1 MATSCLKLN
10 NTISVNN
17 NKYIIDESNNQYDVF
32 YNINNNYFIKNIPK
46 KYPLTFYINTSDQ
59 LLLDELPNI
68 INFETNNNDEIKIYV
83 SKGNDISFNNG
94 DYFRFYDE
102 SYNLIN
108 IDTNYLNSDI
118 TINNSDNFYFM
129 SKQKYKFIAGKEYS
143 TDSIFKI
150 EYGSNTNS
158 LDNYSLDNLDSSF
171 IFIIDENANN
181 STHKISYYD
190 IYNKNN
196 TESYLNILID
206 SSDNK
211 YYYGDI
217 SFTIFSTYKDF
228 SNSIFISIK
237 SFDSSI
243 FNIDFI
249 KYNENCDYIVK
260 QISQY
265 YQDLLQQKIIT
276 LNKVSKAK
284 FNNILK
290 FYEFNDE
297 QFQENNPNIYEGTK
311 YSDISNLQNKVYDF
325 KYGIYDET
333 YIIFN
338 IDKNFPIA
346 IETNNFI
353 TIDTN
358 YRYTRFYNTVE
369 PKIAEL
375 SDEYSN
381 YNYYYDS
388 LKLIVKN
395 SESNYQDL
403 SVNFFILDISNG
415 EIINNQYT
423 LNNKFVYDIKCRN
436 PDQVNNINKLTD
448 ISFILFN
455 QKGEKYY
462 FEDRLNPKNIFKLNI
477 FSQYVEQELSFLVYD
492 LYGYN
497 ISDRVLINI
506 PHINYD
512 STGYNENIVSYYV
525 NDYEDISKIALRKI
539 EIFKGPFIEI
549 NSDIS
554 YIFQNNN
561 LYTNIINIENNIL
574 SNNYDLLNN
583 IDVYFFDNLQN
594 KIQLP
599 YEIYYTQND
608 SQKKN
613 QIIDYK
619 INSSSLNNYLSFYL
633 FNTYGLIQNDI
644 SYNYYISD
652 NILFNYLYDETNKRL
667 LIDTN
672 DIKFIDISDIQISS
686 SSSSNLNN
694 NEILDK
700 VNIISFNDNEIAFNE
715 NIYNTSSNNINSFK
729 LQSST
734 NDNFILYIDK
744 IFIDISNV
752 NNINKILY
760 RLILV
765 KNFEDISYNIEIKN
779 ITNENFDLTITNNND
794 NTWLNIAGTFNKKNI
809 FKNFNKLQDIIL
821 YDQIDIRIV
830 NNYELYIKPLGLKN
844 DDIIKKYIFN
854 NLSDEFSFTDLVLD
868 SDISRVINVNI
879 YDNTPPNISF
889 LLDNPIFS
897 SGSIDRIDY
906 TIPLYESG
914 ETKLFNIK
922 NDIFLTNIENN
933 FRNIPTIYYTDDR
946 DLSIADNKLTNND
959 LSYTIIL
966 PHANYDLDTTN
977 HTIKITSPKAINDI
991 SINYSLID
999 KSNNKSNTIT
1009 LYLLFK
1015 DIPILELSNNS
1026 FSTTN
1031 YDKYDVNTDLSFI
1044 EPGIFV
1050 DGIYIDVSN
1059 NGLITRDVS
1068 NLSLTEINELPF
1080 LNKSINGVDGEEI
1093 SLSYRIFRNFSSNI
1107 SDNIVDISTSLYH
1120 LGQISNYVNPMYNV
1134 TYQIKQND
1142 DIATIIRNILI
1153 TDEKPPVIRFP
1164 NFDFSFIDFSKNRDI
1179 IETRIDDSKNYLDFD
1194 DHRFLYKDLSF
1205 SVFTEFDDFASVI
1218 NSFNV
1223 EDNYY
1228 SNVDTKYKVSVQKG
1242 GIDYNFDK
1250 YIFQQLQILSKDFFP
1265 KFNKVNAKTNILS
1278 NISDIS
1284 NIYIKYEF
1292 SDPLKSKT
1300 IQRKLYIIDNEKP
1313 RISFPKLLNDYI
1325 FYQENS
1331 NNYNDF
1337 SYLAIDIENKRNKQI
1352 AITELSNILFNFV
1365 INDNYSNNEYDN
1377 LYENYS
1383 ITIKKTG
1390 ALTELIS
1397 NIKTY
1402 HDISDNIHIL
1412 SDLSAIDMNYDIIYE
1427 ISDNQFN
1434 SDIIKRNL
1442 KIINTKQPIIE
1453 YKDGNTDFVLR
1464 YEFGDTDFSFNN
1476 LFNYYHERLSY
1487 PIELSYNLS
1496 GIENINTLLSNILY
1510 DPSSI
1515 IYSIPDTQNGNEKV
1529 KSLNIPIYSYI
1540 ENLDISSTVID
1551 LSVQIFNK
1559 GPILK
1564 NTLTYSDFSFQDLS
1578 FEAGLYISDLSL
1590 LSGIIF
1596 DSSFDRFYYHNFN
1609 SSISYTETN
1618 FTISSSPTLNK
1629 EKPEVNNYT
1638 LTYESID
1645 KNNVINS
1652 FNRTISVIDS
1662 INPNIILVDVSENN
1676 TTFINKNKVYIENGA
1691 RIFDLGSELNVIDVG
1706 IYYYGT
1712 NTLIRSKS
1720 FNLFQDNVKE
1730 YNLYDDSILLTENE
1744 TSSSDISYIIRYTV
1758 SDKANN
1764 VATLDRKIDY
1774 KKIINSFEYTIVLR
1788 FYGIIDISLNDDF
1801 NSNLKIIK
1809 ENNSFLSDISMSFN
1823 NESGIVCESTI
1834 ETNHISFLFDVY
1846 YYDFN
1851 GNKKNISSNSNIINN
1866 IIYSN
1871 VGLYYVQ
1878 FQSFETTN
1886 FFSVVNI
1893 LNFEIVDTKPPVLRF
1908 IENSIFSD
1916 ISNLDFP
1923 LLSPK
1928 TLDLL
1933 KSNINFFNYFDN
1945 SNNYIN
1951 YFINNNGNISFNILV
1966 ININDILHG
1975 TTISLSNETLNETY
1989 SNIYDFNV
1997 DYINISNGLSVINS
2011 SSSSLLL
2018 QEGEYKQ
2025 TYKVYDKL
2033 SKNDN
2038 SLNRIINIKTFEPFI
2053 NLNYRKDA
2061 NNNIYKKDYH
2071 EINYTYRDL
2080 LGTALDYKSGSLD
2093 FSILN
2098 SNNYYGISDIER
2110 TFNQYRIGEQKI
2122 NYNITN
2128 RETELSSVK
2137 SRDVH
2142 VVNIK
2147 CLPKYIYN
2155 NFFDFINTN
2164 FDNDNKLGLFDG
2176 SYNFYIENNIGI
2188 RLISKDNETNKIY
2201 DNSNIIFFTSTKIIY
2216 QNDIKYYSGDINDFN
2231 RVSIEKIDIDNSN
2244 NNMFFKDIFLYS
2256 TKCEPIIFDDSINNS
2271 YYYKEIN
2278 VDICMNLNRFMFDG
2292 IIYDKYYLSL
2302 GRYRFYQKSYKNF
2315 YNKLKFSII
2324 KDGYHNSNY
2333 NFTSIRDSSYVK
2345 LFHYDKNVTHNNLS
2359 GKSNAYT
2366 DILIDVT
2373 TPNILYFYSENFKN
2387 YGGEIIIKNN
2397 IIFSNLGLALNSTV
2411 LSSDNSNIIQEVYND
2426 KILNNSLNNTLFLSL
2441 NFDLSKNNIIQDV
2454 KNVVCLT
2461 HKNLNHNI
2469 KYYDKKII
2477 IKNFE
2482 NTLDSSNIKHD
2493 ISYNYL
2499 IDSKID
2505 SKKES
2510 NLLLFKYLISNDE
2523 TKLINENQNDFTQI
2537 FFRNREINNYI
2548 NFFKNNMLI
2557 DTNITIDYFLYK
2569 ITELKYINKVQ
2580 LKDGDKIYEYFNNK
2594 YLLNY
2599 TPEFTNLYDNKFTLN
2614 LQIYLNKSLIEIEDE
2629 KLNYLNNYIFNKNV
2643 NSNYQIDNSNI
2654 FFNEFFI
2661 TLLSDIPI
2669 KQVEEEI
2676 INNKS
2681 IIFNKGNIE
2690 LYDTVLDSLNSNN
2703 YLHSLYGIKLQVL
2716 DLNIGYDFRIIY
2728 NTNNW
2733 TVYGNIEISDNYVFI
2748 KNNSIN
2754 TETINNIISVYAF
2767 SDSNNLYNIF
2777 YSNNENG
2784 IDISNVN
2791 QNIKIN
2797 EKINKIFYY
2806 NNWFLITKKNIYISQ
2821 DIFNWNKIT
2830 NENLK
2835 KINYLKSVSQVYD
2848 KLFIY
2853 GKGKTN
2859 ILYSNLSDIN
2869 IDNIFFSKLNEINVF
2884 SSKDC
2889 NNIKEIIINDI
2900 SYIFY
2905 CGYNNSRSNFCL
2917 AYSNIDDLNDIKYS
2931 KLHNNNSYF
2940 IYTTNSQD
2948 VTIDNSNTIVFV
2960 GYMDLYNTIPFKRYK
2975 SSIFYS
2981 TDEGVTFNPVE
2992 NSINIFKYGF
3002 RIFYYNN
3009 KWIAFGANSIDTT
3022 NKMQY
3027 NFTYKDFKIA
3037 ISDDGKVW
3045 EEGMSSSIETN
3056 LVTLLDDIEEIKI
3069 MNNILFA
3076 FGNKNFIVNSNNGLD
3091 WQIYSNNFL
3100 NQNSLLHYCNDYS
3113 INVNSTNIS
3122 TLTYNYIKLND
3133 YITTEKLSIS
3143 FAIKFNSS
3151 QVGDDDEIIFNSYDD
3166 SNNLIKIFRSSENQS
3181 NLVIQTSNG
3190 ENNNHKIIID
3200 FDFDTSKFYHICI
3213 LQNNYTY
3220 TKKIYINGQEQ
3231 KTNTIEEYS
3240 NNTDKIIPIVLR
3252 NNNYIGNHN
3261 INTSSNTNLGFFI
3274 QYINFYKKELIEE
3287 NIIQLYNS
3295 LAETLNYNTLDY
3307 NTNSNL
3313 LYDEINETL
3322 KNKIFLTVRDKDM
3335 INNENNRIIGITEQ
3349 NLYHNMYIEN
3359 DIFYFHKYN
3368 ENTNN
3373 IQVIT
3378 ENTNIENTIK
3388 EKNSNKKFLLDI
3400 CNNDLYNC
3408 FISNENVINN
3418 YKYKNNYLY
3427 NAFNNNND
3435 IKYKLHLS
3443 YFIQDEYSKNDS
3455 IVKFFDI
3462 RPIYTNNVDITINE
3476 YKNLYSEYENNYH
3489 THFYTINL
3497 LDSIDRKFYNSSKLK
3512 QFISYENIDYN
3523 NLNFILQDISYVKH
3537 FNLYDLD
3544 SSNNII
3550 YNKEDIYKLNYI
3562 QIFINVIN
3570 MKINFATNIYE
3581 EYNKIIINGFSNSN
3595 YNFINNLNI
3604 QNYQTLFEDIDYISN
3619 YFSLSLPNTTLND
3632 LFALCLYN
3640 IRLLINKY
3648 NDFMQNIDFHNISYD
3663 IIQNNYTSI
3672 INFNDVNKIMTDASA
3687 IEINIDNLIN
3697 SMELRYNNQD
3707 TIYKLL
3713 SNNPI
3718 KNINNFI
3725 ILRNLIYNY
3734 YEIYKDFNIILYE
3747 LKARISINKIFYSN
3761 IISLLNDIPEN
3772 IFVYGFIGSF
3782 YQFFIE
3788 TLIKLDNILLY
3799 FIDESNFVTKYTF
3812 INNIKVQKNI
3822 YRDFKNISNDILIPE
3837 LYNQFEKIKTNFYF
3851 IINSI
3856 DNKFDFVSK
3865 LKIFD
3870 KINYVLNK
3878 SKIGINSFE
3887 SNNIIFKFDIYYN
3900 SFLYNNIYLDTI
3912 ILDIAKPDIIKPN
3925 IIFNNNLN
3933 IVFPREL
3940 NELNIENIV
3949 SILIQDISY
3958 IDMYTTNENFIIN
3971 NISYSYKQLTNQGG
3985 ILKEIVNNTNFYLEL
4000 DLTPIYDSY
4009 KNIVEIFYIIR
4020 DDANNINIIP
4030 RTINI
4035 EQSNRIPIFRYNNFQ
4050 LDDFSIKNYPLNIK
4064 SNIYLTQ
4071 NIIRKYISAIDP
4083 ERNFALIE
4091 IFTSDIVNT
4100 NLQINSLNSVGFYE
4114 NAIKYKAI
4122 GFRGRERT
4130 IYRDINIEEFIDDK
4144 ESEPEEILNK
4154 QCCYPKVYYKPIQ
4167 HNYKL
4172 GSYSTTVSRISKVI
4186 VNNIR

>member
-1 MATSCLKLN
+1 
-10 NTISVNN
+10 
-17 NKYIIDESNNQYDVF
+17 
-32 YNINNNYFIKNIPK
+32 
-46 KYPLTFYINTSDQ
+46 LTFYINTSDQ
-59 LLLDELPNI
+59 SLLDELSNI

-108 IDTNYLNSDI
+108 IDTNYLNSDL
-118 TINNSDNFYFM
+118 TINNANNFYFM

-150 EYGSNTNS
+150 EYGSYMN
-158 LDNYSLDNLDSSF
+158 SLDNLDSSF

-181 STHKISYYD
+181 STKKISYYD
-190 IYNKNN
+190 VYNRNN

-206 SSDNK
+206 SSNNK

-217 SFTIFSTYKDF
+217 SFTIFSKYENL
-228 SNSIFISIK
+228 SNNIFISIK
-237 SFDSSI
+237 SFDSAI

-297 QFQENNPNIYEGTK
+297 QFQENNPNIYKGTK

-325 KYGIYDET
+325 KYGVYDET

-353 TIDTN
+353 TIDTD
-358 YRYTRFYNTVE
+358 YRYTKFYNTVE

-375 SDEYSN
+375 SHEYSN

-395 SESNYQDL
+395 FESNYQDL

-497 ISDRVLINI
+497 ISNRVLINI

-561 LYTNIINIENNIL
+561 LYTNIINIENNNL

-599 YEIYYTQND
+599 YEIFY
-608 SQKKN
+608 KKN
-613 QIIDYK
+613 GSQEINEIIDYK
-619 INSSSLNNYLSFYL
+619 INSFSLNNYLSFYL
-633 FNTYGLIQNDI
+633 FNNYGLRQNDI

-652 NILFNYLYDETNKRL
+652 NILFNYIYDETNERL

-686 SSSSNLNN
+686 SSNSYLNN

-715 NIYNTSSNNINSFK
+715 NIYNNSSNNINSFK
-729 LQSST
+729 IQSST
-734 NDNFILYIDK
+734 NDNFIVYIDK
-744 IFIDISNV
+744 ILTDISNV

-765 KNFEDISYNIEIKN
+765 KNYEDISYNIEIKN
-779 ITNENFDLTITNNND
+779 ITNENFDVRITNNND

-821 YDQIDIRIV
+821 YNQIDIRVV
-830 NNYELYIKPLGLKN
+830 NNYGLYIKPLGLKD
-844 DDIIKKYIFN
+844 DDIIKKYILN
-854 NLSDEFSFTDLVLD
+854 NLSNEFNFTDLVLD
-868 SDISRVINVNI
+868 SDISRVININI

-889 LLDNPIFS
+889 LLGNSIFS
-897 SGSIDRIDY
+897 LGSLNRIEY
-906 TIPLYESG
+906 TIPLYESDG
-914 ETKLFNIK
+914 TQKVFNIK

-933 FRNIPTIYYTDDR
+933 FMNIPTIYYTDDR
-946 DLSIADNKLTNND
+946 DLTISDNKLTNND
-959 LSYTIIL
+959 LSYTITSS
-966 PHANYDLDTTN
+966 HTNYDLDTTN
-977 HTIKITSPKAINDI
+977 DTIKITSPASINDI
-991 SINYSLID
+991 SINYFLID
-999 KSNNKSNTIT
+999 KSNNKSNIIT

-1015 DIPILELSNNS
+1015 NIPTLKLSYNS

-1031 YDKYDVNTDLSFI
+1031 YDKYDVNIDLSFI

-1050 DGIYIDVSN
+1050 NDDYIDVSN
-1059 NGLITRDVS
+1059 H
-1068 NLSLTEINELPF
+1068 SLTVEYIQDNSEINTLLF
-1080 LNKSINGVDGEEI
+1080 NNITINGI
-1093 SLSYRIFRNFSSNI
+1093 NISYRIFRNFSNNI
-1107 SDNIVDISTSLYH
+1107 RDNNVDISSSLYH
-1120 LGQISNYVNPMYNV
+1120 LQQDSLRTTSTSLISYVNPIYNI
-1134 TYQIKQND
+1134 TYQIKINN
-1142 DIATIIRNILI
+1142 DIASITRNILI
-1153 TDEKPPVIRFP
+1153 IDEKPPIIKFP
-1164 NFDFSFIDFSKNRDI
+1164 NFDFSFIDFSKNREK
-1179 IETRIDDSKNYLDFD
+1179 IETEIGNSINYLDFD
-1194 DHRFLYKDLSF
+1194 NDSFLYKDLSF
-1205 SVFTEFDDFASVI
+1205 SVFTQFNDFSSVI
-1218 NSFNV
+1218 NSFIV
-1223 EDNYY
+1223 EDSYY
-1228 SNVDTKYKVSVQKG
+1228 TNNLVTNITVQKG
-1242 GIDYNFDK
+1242 GIEYIFDK
-1250 YIFQQLQILSKDFFP
+1250 NIFQQLQILSKGFFP

-1300 IQRKLYIIDNEKP
+1300 VQRKLDIIDNEKP
-1313 RISFPKLLNDYI
+1313 IISFPKLSNDYI
-1325 FYQENS
+1325 FYGKDS
-1331 NNYNDF
+1331 NNDF
-1337 SYLAIDIENKRNKQI
+1337 SYLAIDIENNNNKQL
-1352 AITELSNILFNFV
+1352 AITELSNILFDFV
-1365 INDNYSNNEYDN
+1365 ITDNYSNNEYDN
-1377 LYENYS
+1377 LHENYN
-1383 ITIKKTG
+1383 ITIKKRG
-1390 ALTELIS
+1390 ASTYLIS

-1402 HDISDNIHIL
+1402 HDISNNIHIL
-1412 SDLSAIDMNYDIIYE
+1412 TDLSVINMNYDIIYE

-1434 SDIIKRNL
+1434 SDTITRNL

-1453 YKDGNTDFVLR
+1453 YKDGNTDFILR

-1496 GIENINTLLSNILY
+1496 GIENINTLLPTIEY
-1510 DPSSI
+1510 DISSI

-1529 KSLNIPIYSYI
+1529 KSLNIPVYSNI
-1540 ENLDISSTVID
+1540 PNLDISSAVID

-1564 NTLTYSDFSFQDLS
+1564 NTLTYSDFLFKDLS

-1590 LSGIIF
+1590 LTGVIF

-1609 SSISYTETN
+1609 NSISYTETN
-1618 FTISSSPTLNK
+1618 FTLSSSPTLNK
-1629 EKPEVNNYT
+1629 EIPKVNNYT
-1638 LTYESID
+1638 ITYESVD
-1645 KNNVINS
+1645 KNNVSNS
-1652 FNRTISVIDS
+1652 FDRNISVIDS
-1662 INPNIILVDVSENN
+1662 INPNIILVNVSENN

-1691 RIFDLGSELNVIDVG
+1691 RIFDLGSELNVIDVE
-1706 IYYYGT
+1706 IYYYGSET
-1712 NTLIRSKS
+1712 PIRSKS
-1720 FNLFQDNVKE
+1720 FNLFQYNVKE

-1744 TSSSDISYIIRYTV
+1744 TSSDISYIIRYTV

-1764 VATLDRKIDY
+1764 IATLDRKIDY

-1788 FYGIIDISLNDDF
+1788 FDGIIDISLNDDF

-1809 ENNSFLSDISMSFN
+1809 ENGQLSDISMSFD

-1834 ETNHISFLFDVY
+1834 KTNHISFLFDVY

-1893 LNFEIVDTKPPVLRF
+1893 LNFEIVDTKPPVLKF

-1923 LLSPK
+1923 LLSPN
-1928 TLDLL
+1928 TVDLL
-1933 KSNINFFNYFDN
+1933 KSNINFFNYFDS

-1951 YFINNNGNISFNILV
+1951 YFINNNGNISFNIPP

-1989 SNIYDFNV
+1989 SNIYDFNI
-1997 DYINISNGLSVINS
+1997 DYINISNNLSVINDS
-2011 SSSSLLL
+2011 TDSLLL
-2018 QEGEYKQ
+2018 IEGQYRQ
-2025 TYKVYDKL
+2025 TYKIYDKL

-2038 SLNRIINIKTFEPFI
+2038 SLNRIINTKRFKPFI

-2061 NNNIYKKDYH
+2061 NNNIYIKDYH
-2071 EINYTYRDL
+2071 EINYPYRDL
-2080 LGTALDYKSGSLD
+2080 LGNALDYLSGSLE
-2093 FSILN
+2093 FSITN
-2098 SNNYYGISDIER
+2098 SNNYYGISDSER

-2128 RETELSSVK
+2128 TETKLSSVK

-2147 CLPKYIYN
+2147 CLPKNISS
-2155 NFFDFINTN
+2155 NFFNFINTN
-2164 FDNDNKLGLFDG
+2164 IDNDNKLGLFDG

-2188 RLISKDNETNKIY
+2188 RLISKDSESNKIY
-2201 DNSNIIFFTSTKIIY
+2201 DNSNIIFLTSTKIIN
-2216 QNDIKYYSGDINDFN
+2216 QNDIKYYSGDITFNIINNFN
-2231 RVSIEKIDIDNSN
+2231 RVSIEKIDIDNSY

-2256 TKCEPIIFDDSINNS
+2256 EKCEPIIFNDSINDS
-2271 YYYKEIN
+2271 YYYKEIT

-2324 KDGYHNSNY
+2324 KDGYHNSSY
-2333 NFTSIRDSSYVK
+2333 NFSSIRDSSYVK
-2345 LFHYDKNVTHNNLS
+2345 LFHYDKNITNNKLS
-2359 GKSNAYT
+2359 GNLDNYT

-2426 KILNNSLNNTLFLSL
+2426 KILNNNLNNTLFLSL

-2469 KYYDKKII
+2469 QYYDNKII
-2477 IKNFE
+2477 IKKFE

-2499 IDSKID
+2499 IDTKFD

-2510 NLLLFKYLISNDE
+2510 SLLLFKYLISNDE
-2523 TKLINENQNDFTQI
+2523 TELINENQNDFTEI

-2629 KLNYLNNYIFNKNV
+2629 KLNYLNEHIFNKNV
-2643 NSNYQIDNSNI
+2643 TSNYKIDTGNI

-2681 IIFNKGNIE
+2681 IIFNNGNIE

-2733 TVYGNIEISDNYVFI
+2733 TIYGNIEISDNYVFI

-2754 TETINNIISVYAF
+2754 IEIISNIISLYAF
-2767 SDSNNLYNIF
+2767 SDADNSYNIF
-2777 YSNNENG
+2777 YSNDENG

-2791 QNIKIN
+2791 QNIYIN

-2806 NNWFLITKKNIYISQ
+2806 NNWFLITRRNIYISQ
-2821 DIFNWNKIT
+2821 DIFNWNKIK
-2830 NENLK
+2830 NEK
-2835 KINYLKSVSQVYD
+2835 IEKINYLNSVSQIYD

-2853 GKGKTN
+2853 GKGKTH

-2884 SSKDC
+2884 SSKKC
-2889 NNIKEIIINDI
+2889 NNIKEIVINDI

-2917 AYSNIDDLNDIKYS
+2917 AYSNTDDLNDIKYS
-2931 KLHNNNSYF
+2931 KLNNNNSYF

-2948 VTIDNSNTIVFV
+2948 VTTDKSNTIVFV
-2960 GYMDLYNTIPFKRYK
+2960 GYMDLYNSIPFKRYK

-3009 KWIAFGANSIDTT
+3009 KWIAFGANSIDTR

-3056 LVTLLDDIEEIKI
+3056 LFTLLDDIEEIKI

-3091 WQIYSNNFL
+3091 WQIYSNNFS

-3143 FAIKFNSS
+3143 LAIKFNSS
-3151 QVGDDDEIIFNSYDD
+3151 QVGDDDEIIFNSYND

-3181 NLVIQTSNG
+3181 NLVIQTTNG
-3190 ENNNHKIIID
+3190 ENNSHKIIIY

-3220 TKKIYINGQEQ
+3220 TKKIYINGEEQ
-3231 KTNTIEEYS
+3231 RTNITEEYT

-3261 INTSSNTNLGFFI
+3261 INTSSNINLGFFI

-3295 LAETLNYNTLDY
+3295 LAETLDYNTLDY
-3307 NTNSNL
+3307 NSNSNL

-3349 NLYHNMYIEN
+3349 NLYHNIYIEN

-3408 FISNENVINN
+3408 FISNENIINN

-3443 YFIQDEYSKNDS
+3443 YFIQDEYSKNDN

-3462 RPIYTNNVDITINE
+3462 RPIYTNNVDIKIDE

-3489 THFYTINL
+3489 THFYIINL

-3523 NLNFILQDISYVKH
+3523 NLNFILQDISYIKH

-3570 MKINFATNIYE
+3570 MKINFAQNIYE
-3581 EYNKIIINGFSNSN
+3581 EYNKIVINGFSNSN

-3604 QNYQTLFEDIDYISN
+3604 QNYQILFENIDYISN

-3648 NDFMQNIDFHNISYD
+3648 NDFMENIDFHNISYAV
-3663 IIQNNYTSI
+3663 IQNNYTSI
-3672 INFNDVNKIMTDASA
+3672 INFNDINKIMTDASA

-3697 SMELRYNNQD
+3697 SFEVRYNNQH

-3718 KNINNFI
+3718 KNKNNFI
-3725 ILRNLIYNY
+3725 ILKNLIYNY
-3734 YEIYKDFNIILYE
+3734 YEIYRDLNIILYE
-3747 LKARISINKIFYSN
+3747 LKARININKVFYNN
-3761 IISLLNDIPEN
+3761 IITLLNDIPEN
-3772 IFVYGFIGSF
+3772 IFIYGFIGSF
-3782 YQFFIE
+3782 YQSFIE

-3799 FIDESNFVTKYTF
+3799 FIDESNFITKFTF
-3812 INNIKVQKNI
+3812 IDNIKVPKNI
-3822 YRDFKNISNDILIPE
+3822 YRDFKNINNDILIPE
-3837 LYNQFEKIKTNFYF
+3837 LYNEYEKIKTNFYF

-3856 DNKFDFVSK
+3856 DNKFNFVSK

-3878 SKIGINSFE
+3878 SRIGINSFE
-3887 SNNIIFKFDIYYN
+3887 SNNITFKFDIYYN

-3925 IIFNNNLN
+3925 IIFNNTLN
-3933 IVFPREL
+3933 IIFPRDL

-4009 KNIVEIFYIIR
+4009 QNNVEIFYIIR

-4030 RTINI
+4030 RTIKI
-4035 EQSNRIPIFRYNNFQ
+4035 EQSNLIPIFRYNNLT
-4050 LDDFSIKNYPLNIK
+4050 LDDFSIKNYQLKFK
-4064 SNIYLTQ
+4064 SNTYLTQ
-4071 NIIRKYISAIDP
+4071 NIIRRYISAIDP
-4083 ERNFALIE
+4083 ERNLSI
-4091 IFTSDIVNT
+4091 IQDFTSDIVNT

-4122 GFRGRERT
+4122 GFRGRERS
-4130 IYRDINIEEFIDDK
+4130 IYRDIIIEEFIDDE
-4144 ESEPEEILNK
+4144 ESEPEEIFNK

-4172 GSYSTTVSRISKVI
+4172 GAYSTTVSRISKII

>member
-46 KYPLTFYINTSDQ
+46 KYPLTFYIDTSDQ
-59 LLLDELPNI
+59 SLLHELSNI
-68 INFETNNNDEIKIYV
+68 INFETNNNDEIIIYV

-108 IDTNYLNSDI
+108 IDSNYLNSDI

-143 TDSIFKI
+143 VDSIFKI
-150 EYGSNTNS
+150 EYDGITQS
-158 LDNYSLDNLDSSF
+158 LDTLDSSF
-171 IFIIDENANN
+171 IFIIDEDANN
-181 STHKISYYD
+181 SSRKISYYD
-190 IYNKNN
+190 IYNKTN

-206 SSDNK
+206 SSNNK

-217 SFTIFSTYKDF
+217 SFSIFSRYRDF
-228 SNSIFISIK
+228 SNNIFISIK
-237 SFDSSI
+237 SFDSTI
-243 FNIDFI
+243 INRDFI

-265 YQDLLQQKIIT
+265 YQDLLQQNIIT

-297 QFQENNPNIYEGTK
+297 QYQENNSNIYQGTK
-311 YSDISNLQNKVYDF
+311 YSDISNSQNKVYNF

-338 IDKNFPIA
+338 IDKNYPIA

-353 TIDTN
+353 TIDN
-358 YRYTRFYNTVE
+358 DYVYTKFYNTID

-375 SDEYSN
+375 SEEYSK

-388 LKLIVKN
+388 LKLVVKN
-395 SESNYQDL
+395 LETNYQDL
-403 SVNFFILDISNG
+403 SVNFFILDISNR

-423 LNNKFVYDIKCRN
+423 LNNNFVYDIKCRN
-436 PDQVNNINKLTD
+436 PDQVNNINKLLD

-455 QKGEKYY
+455 QKGEKFY
-462 FEDRLNPKNIFKLNI
+462 FEDRLNVNNIFKINR
-477 FSQYVEQELSFLVYD
+477 FSQYIEQELSFLVYD

-506 PHINYD
+506 PYINYND
-512 STGYNENIVSYYV
+512 VGNIENIVSYFV

-561 LYTNIINIENNIL
+561 IYTNEIYIENNNF

-583 IDVYFFDNLQN
+583 INVYFFDNLQN
-594 KIQLP
+594 KVQLP
-599 YEIYYTQND
+599 YEIYY
-608 SQKKN
+608 KKHN
-613 QIIDYK
+613 TSEINKIIDYK
-619 INSSSLNNYLSFYL
+619 INSISSSINYLSFYL
-633 FNTYGLIQNDI
+633 FNNYGLTQNDI

-652 NILFNYLYDETNKRL
+652 NILFNYVHNETDKRL
-667 LIDTN
+667 EIDSN

-686 SSSSNLNN
+686 SSNLSLNN

-700 VNIISFNDNEIAFNE
+700 VNIISFNENEIAFNE
-715 NIYNTSSNNINSFK
+715 NIYDGSTNNINSFK

-744 IFIDISNV
+744 IFIDISNI
-752 NNINKILY
+752 NNINNILY

-765 KNFEDISYNIEIKN
+765 KKYDDISYNIEIKN
-779 ITNENFDLTITNNND
+779 ITNDNFNLKITNNND
-794 NTWLNIAGTFNKKNI
+794 NNWINISGIFNKKNI
-809 FKNFNKLQDIIL
+809 FKSFDKLEETTL
-821 YDQIDIRIV
+821 YNQIDIRNI
-830 NNYELYIKPLGLKN
+830 NNYKLYIKPLGLK
-844 DDIIKKYIFN
+844 DDDVIKKYISN
-854 NLSDEFSFTDLVLD
+854 NLSHEYNFTNLELE
-868 SDISRVINVNI
+868 SDISRVININI
-879 YDNTPPNISF
+879 YDNTPPIISF
-889 LLDNPIFS
+889 ITDNPIFS
-897 SGSIDRIDY
+897 SGSSERIEY
-906 TIPLYESG
+906 TIPLYDSDGITE
-914 ETKLFNIK
+914 KWFYIK
-922 NDIFLTNIENN
+922 NNIFLTNIENN
-933 FRNIPTIYYTDDR
+933 FRNIPTIYYSDDR
-946 DLSIADNKLTNND
+946 DLTIYENQLSNND
-959 LSYTIIL
+959 LSYDIVSSNYIL
-966 PHANYDLDTTN
+966 NTDEYK
-977 HTIKITSPKAINDI
+977 IKLNNINGANDI

-1015 DIPILELSNNS
+1015 DIPILELSSNS
-1026 FSTTN
+1026 IY
-1031 YDKYDVNTDLSFI
+1031 YDKYDMNNDLYYI
-1044 EPGIFV
+1044 EAGIYIN
-1050 DGIYIDVSN
+1050 GNYIDVSN
-1059 NGLITRDVS
+1059 ESLIVNYIKDS
-1068 NLSLTEINELPF
+1068 SEINDF
-1080 LNKSINGVDGEEI
+1080 SFNNTTINSIDI
-1093 SLSYRIFRNFSSNI
+1093 SYRIFRNFSNNI
-1107 SDNIVDISTSLYH
+1107 RENDVDISGSLYH
-1120 LGQISNYVNPMYNV
+1120 FGQSLNFVNPKYNI
-1134 TYQIKQND
+1134 TYQIKQNN
-1142 DIATIIRNILI
+1142 DITSITRNILI
-1153 TDEKPPVIRFP
+1153 TDEQPPIIKFP
-1164 NFDFSFIDFSKNRDI
+1164 NFDFSFIDFSNNRENI
-1179 IETRIDDSKNYLDFD
+1179 NTIIDDSINFLNFD
-1194 DHRFLYKDLSF
+1194 DDSFLYKDLSF
-1205 SVFTEFDDFASVI
+1205 SVFTRFDEFASVI
-1218 NSFNV
+1218 NSFIIQ
-1223 EDNYY
+1223 DNYY
-1228 SNVDTKYKVSVQKG
+1228 SNVDTNYKVSVKKG
-1242 GIDYNFDK
+1242 DIDYDFDEF
-1250 YIFQQLQILSKDFFP
+1250 IFQQLQILSKDFFP

-1325 FYQENS
+1325 FYEENS

-1337 SYLAIDIENKRNKQI
+1337 SYLAIDIENNRNKQI

-1365 INDNYSNNEYDN
+1365 ITDNYSNNQYDN
-1377 LYENYS
+1377 LHENYN

-1412 SDLSAIDMNYDIIYE
+1412 TDLSAIDMNYDIIYE

-1453 YKDGNTDFVLR
+1453 YKDGNTDFILR

-1476 LFNYYHERLSY
+1476 LFNYYHERLLY

-1496 GIENINTLLSNILY
+1496 GIENINTLLSNIVY

-1515 IYSIPDTQNGNEKV
+1515 IYSVPDTQNGNEKV
-1529 KSLNIPIYSYI
+1529 KSLNIPVYSYI
-1540 ENLDISSTVID
+1540 PNLDISSSVID
-1551 LSVQIFNK
+1551 LSVQIFNN
-1559 GPILK
+1559 GPVLK

-1578 FEAGLYISDLSL
+1578 FEAGLYISDFSL
-1590 LSGIIF
+1590 INGIIF
-1596 DSSFDRFYYHNFN
+1596 DSSFDRFYYHNYN
-1609 SSISYTETN
+1609 QDISYTETN
-1618 FTISSSPTLNK
+1618 FIVTSSPTLNK
-1629 EKPEVNNYT
+1629 EKPEVNNYI
-1638 LTYESID
+1638 LTYESTD
-1645 KNNVINS
+1645 ENNVTRT
-1652 FNRTISVIDS
+1652 FNRNISVIDS
-1662 INPNIILVDVSENN
+1662 IKPNIILLDVSENN
-1676 TTFINKNKVYIENGA
+1676 TTFINKNKVYIESGA

-1706 IYYYGT
+1706 IYYYGS

-1744 TSSSDISYIIRYTV
+1744 TSSSSDISYIIRYTV

-1764 VATLDRKIDY
+1764 VAIMDRKIDY
-1774 KKIINSFEYTIVLR
+1774 KKIINLFEYTIVLR

-1801 NSNLKIIK
+1801 NSNLKILK

-1851 GNKKNISSNSNIINN
+1851 GIKINISSNSNIINN

-1886 FFSVVNI
+1886 FFSVVNV
-1893 LNFEIVDTKPPVLRF
+1893 LNFEIVDTKPPVLTF
-1908 IENSIFSD
+1908 IENSNFSD
-1916 ISNLDFP
+1916 ITNLDFP
-1923 LLSPK
+1923 VLSSK
-1928 TLDLL
+1928 TVGLL
-1933 KSNINFFNYFDN
+1933 KSNINFLNYFDN
-1945 SNNYIN
+1945 SNNFVN
-1951 YFINNNGNISFNILV
+1951 YFINNNGNISFNIPV

-1975 TTISLSNETLNETY
+1975 NTISLSNETLNEIY

-2025 TYKVYDKL
+2025 TYKIYDKL

-2038 SLNRIINIKTFEPFI
+2038 SLNRIINIKTFKPFI

-2122 NYNITN
+2122 IYNITN

-2147 CLPKYIYN
+2147 CLPKYIYS

-2164 FDNDNKLGLFDG
+2164 FDNDNKLGLYDG
-2176 SYNFYIENNIGI
+2176 SYNFHIENNIGI

-2216 QNDIKYYSGDINDFN
+2216 QNDIKYYTGDITFNIINDFN

-2315 YNKLKFSII
+2315 YSKLKFSII

-2345 LFHYDKNVTHNNLS
+2345 LFHYDKNVTSKNLS
-2359 GKSNAYT
+2359 GKSDSYT
-2366 DILIDVT
+2366 DIIIDIT
-2373 TPNILYFYSENFKN
+2373 TPNILYFYSENLKN

-2411 LSSDNSNIIQEVYND
+2411 LSSDNSNIIQEVYSD

-2469 KYYDKKII
+2469 KYYDNKII

-2499 IDSKID
+2499 IDNKID
-2505 SKKES
+2505 NKKES

-2523 TKLINENQNDFTQI
+2523 TELINENQNDFTEI
-2537 FFRNREINNYI
+2537 FFKNKEIDNYI
-2548 NFFKNNMLI
+2548 HFFKNNMLI
-2557 DTNITIDYFLYK
+2557 DTNITIDYFMYK
-2569 ITELKYINKVQ
+2569 INELKYINKVE
-2580 LKDGDKIYEYFNNK
+2580 LKDGEKIYEYFDNK

-2599 TPEFTNLYDNKFTLN
+2599 TPEFTNLYDNKFTFN
-2614 LQIYLNKSLIEIEDE
+2614 LQIYLNKSLIEMEDE

-2643 NSNYQIDNSNI
+2643 NSNYEIDNSNI
-2654 FFNEFFI
+2654 FFNEYFI
-2661 TLLSDIPI
+2661 TILSDIPI
-2669 KQVEEEI
+2669 KQAEEEI

-2690 LYDTVLDSLNSNN
+2690 LYDTLLDSLNTNN
-2703 YLHSLYGIKLQVL
+2703 YLHSLYGIKLQIL

-2733 TVYGNIEISDNYVFI
+2733 SIYGNIEISDNYVFI

-2754 TETINNIISVYAF
+2754 IETINNITSLYAF
-2767 SDSNNLYNIF
+2767 SDSNNLYKIY
-2777 YSNNENG
+2777 YSNNENNN
-2784 IDISNVN
+2784 DISNVN
-2791 QNIKIN
+2791 QKIN

-2806 NNWFLITKKNIYISQ
+2806 NNWFLITRKYIYISQ
-2821 DIFNWNKIT
+2821 NIFDWNKIK
-2830 NENLK
+2830 NEK
-2835 KINYLKSVSQVYD
+2835 IEKINYFNSVSQIYD

-2853 GKGKTN
+2853 GRGETH
-2859 ILYSNLSDIN
+2859 ILYSNLDDIN
-2869 IDNIFFSKLNEINVF
+2869 INNIFFSKLNEINVF
-2884 SSKDC
+2884 SSKNC
-2889 NNIKEIIINDI
+2889 NNIKEIVINDI

-2905 CGYNNSRSNFCL
+2905 CGYNNLRSEFCL
-2917 AYSNIDDLNDIKYS
+2917 AYSNINNLNDIKYP
-2931 KLHNNNSYF
+2931 KLNNNNSYF

-2960 GYMDLYNTIPFKRYK
+2960 GYMELYNSNPFKRYK

-2981 TDEGVTFNPVE
+2981 TDAGLTFNPVE

-3022 NKMQY
+3022 NKMKY
-3027 NFTYKDFKIA
+3027 NFPYKDFKIA
-3037 ISDDGKVW
+3037 ISDDGIIW
-3045 EEGMSSSIETN
+3045 EEGISSSIETN
-3056 LVTLLDDIEEIKI
+3056 LFTLLHDIEEIKI

-3091 WQIYSNNFL
+3091 WQIFSNNFS

-3113 INVNSTNIS
+3113 ININSTNIS
-3122 TLTYNYIKLND
+3122 SLTYNYIKLNN

-3151 QVGDDDEIIFNSYDD
+3151 QVGDDDEIIFNSYDE
-3166 SNNLIKIFRSSENQS
+3166 SNNLIKIFRSSENAS

-3190 ENNNHKIIID
+3190 ENNNHKIIIN

-3220 TKKIYINGQEQ
+3220 TKKIYINGEEQ
-3231 KTNTIEEYS
+3231 KTNIVEEYN

-3287 NIIQLYNS
+3287 NIIRLYNS
-3295 LAETLNYNTLDY
+3295 LAETLDYNTLDY
-3307 NTNSNL
+3307 NSNSNL

-3322 KNKIFLTVRDKDM
+3322 KNKIFLTIRDKDM

-3408 FISNENVINN
+3408 FISNENIINN

-3427 NAFNNNND
+3427 NAFNSDDD

-3462 RPIYTNNVDITINE
+3462 RPIYTNNVDINIDK

-3512 QFISYENIDYN
+3512 KLISYENIDYN

-3544 SSNNII
+3544 SCNNII
-3550 YNKEDIYKLNYI
+3550 YNKQDIYKLNYI
-3562 QIFINVIN
+3562 QIFINAIN
-3570 MKINFATNIYE
+3570 MKINFAQNIYE
-3581 EYNKIIINGFSNSN
+3581 EYNKIIINGYSNSN
-3595 YNFINNLNI
+3595 YNFINNLNM
-3604 QNYQTLFEDIDYISN
+3604 QNYQILFDDIDYVSN
-3619 YFSLSLPNTTLND
+3619 YFSLTLPNRTLND

-3648 NDFMQNIDFHNISYD
+3648 NDFMQNIDFHNTSYN
-3663 IIQNNYTSI
+3663 IIQNTYTSI
-3672 INFNDVNKIMTDASA
+3672 INFNDVNKIITDASA
-3687 IEINIDNLIN
+3687 IEINIDNLLN
-3697 SMELRYNNQD
+3697 SMEIRYNNQN
-3707 TIYKLL
+3707 TIYKIL

-3718 KNINNFI
+3718 KNRNDFI
-3725 ILRNLIYNY
+3725 ILRELIYNY
-3734 YEIYKDFNIILYE
+3734 YEIYRDINIILYE
-3747 LKARISINKIFYSN
+3747 LKARINIDNLFYSN

-3772 IFVYGFIGSF
+3772 IFIYGFIGSF
-3782 YQFFIE
+3782 YQLFIE
-3788 TLIKLDNILLY
+3788 TLIKLDNLLLY
-3799 FIDESNFVTKYTF
+3799 FIDESNFITKYTF
-3812 INNIKVQKNI
+3812 INNIKVEKNI
-3822 YRDFKNISNDILIPE
+3822 YRNFKNINNDILIPE
-3837 LYNQFEKIKTNFYF
+3837 LNDEFENIKTNFHF
-3851 IINSI
+3851 IINCI

-3878 SKIGINSFE
+3878 SRIGINSFE
-3887 SNNIIFKFDIYYN
+3887 SNNITFKFDIYYN
-3900 SFLYNNIYLDTI
+3900 SFLYENIYLDTI

-3925 IIFNNNLN
+3925 IIFNNTLN

-3940 NELNIENIV
+3940 NESNIENIV

-3958 IDMYTTNENFIIN
+3958 IDMYTKNENFIIN

-3985 ILKEIVNNTNFYLEL
+3985 LLKEIVNNTNFYLEL

-4009 KNIVEIFYIIR
+4009 TNIVEIYYIIR
-4020 DDANNINIIP
+4020 DDANNTNIIP
-4030 RTINI
+4030 RTINV
-4035 EQSNRIPIFRYNNFQ
+4035 EQSNLIPIFKYNNFQ

-4071 NIIRKYISAIDP
+4071 DIIRKYISAIDP
-4083 ERNFALIE
+4083 ERNFAFIQDY
-4091 IFTSDIVNT
+4091 TSDIVNS
-4100 NLQINSLNSVGFYE
+4100 NLQIDSLNSVGFYE

-4130 IYRDINIEEFIDDK
+4130 IYRDINIEEFIDDE
-4144 ESEPEEILNK
+4144 ESEPEEFINK

-4167 HNYKL
+4167 HSYKL